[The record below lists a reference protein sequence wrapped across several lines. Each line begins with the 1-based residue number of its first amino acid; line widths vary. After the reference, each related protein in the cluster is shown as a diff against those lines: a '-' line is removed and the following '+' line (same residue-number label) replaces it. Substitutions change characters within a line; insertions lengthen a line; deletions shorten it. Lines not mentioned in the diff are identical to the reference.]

1 MRPTPYF
8 NTWGVS
14 NNTYDRIINV
24 FEAVVANMGMQPTW
38 GFGPIWNF
46 NAENLPN
53 GELFPAIWFE
63 PIGPCK
69 IISSVQGIRVYK
81 CVFNLYALDRID
93 KGDDNYQQILS
104 STSEMLKDIMAEIRE
119 GVFARLNYVIVDNSQ
134 DQEMTPVL
142 EVTDEYVNG
151 WKIKVAIRVP
161 DILTPC
167 NIPITPVRPQ
177 WEGMFNVLDA
187 SINAV
192 IGDYSNITYNVI
204 DAGHNMVLGTPQNP
218 TSSSVIN
225 VIDAGLNGDIT

>member
-24 FEAVVANMGMQPTW
+24 FEAVVANMPMATSW

-46 NAENLPN
+46 NANNTPN

-69 IISSVQGIRVYK
+69 IVSSIQGIRVYK
-81 CVFNLYALDRID
+81 CVFYLYAMDRID
-93 KGDDNYQQILS
+93 KGDDNYQQVLS
-104 STSEMLKDIMAEIRE
+104 STDGMLKDIMAEIRE
-119 GVFARLNYVIVDNSQ
+119 GQFARLNYVIVDNSQ
-134 DQEMTPVL
+134 DQEMTPVI

-151 WKIKVAIRVP
+151 WRIKVALRIP

-167 NIPITPVRPQ
+167 NIPIAPVRPQ
-177 WEGMFNVLDA
+177 WQGMFNVLDA
-187 SINAV
+187 SVDQV
-192 IGDYSNITYNVI
+192 IGDYSNITWNVI
-204 DAGHNMVLGTPQNP
+204 DAGVDNVLGTPGDQVSA
-218 TSSSVIN
+218 TVIN
-225 VIDAGLNGDIT
+225 TIDASIDTVL

>member
-24 FEAVVANMGMQPTW
+24 FEAVVANMPMATSW

-46 NAENLPN
+46 NANNTPN

-69 IISSVQGIRVYK
+69 IVSSIQGIRVYK
-81 CVFNLYALDRID
+81 CVFYLYAMDRID
-93 KGDDNYQQILS
+93 KGDDNYQQVLS
-104 STSEMLKDIMAEIRE
+104 STDGMLKDIMAEIRE
-119 GVFARLNYVIVDNSQ
+119 GQFARLNYVIVDNSQ
-134 DQEMTPVL
+134 DQEMTPVI

-151 WKIKVAIRVP
+151 WRIKVALRIP

-167 NIPITPVRPQ
+167 NVPITPVRPQ
-177 WEGMFNVLDA
+177 WQGMFNVLDA
-187 SINAV
+187 SVDQV
-192 IGDYSNITYNVI
+192 IGDYSNITWNVI
-204 DAGHNMVLGTPQNP
+204 DAGVDNVLGTIGDQVSA
-218 TSSSVIN
+218 TVIN
-225 VIDAGLNGDIT
+225 TIDASIDTVL